1 MDQMDQVKKAI
12 RVDHATEQ
20 FFIAQCH
27 KFAADTLQGFNYDEQ
42 LEATL
47 AFLTPK
53 KESSEFIAFLS
64 KDNLKLLVLKKYVS
78 NVGNLLYAAKDRE
91 QGRHYEDMHEL
102 MNNLFWHQVVYQSD
116 KISQTYNRPAVSG
129 ISVCRNK
136 QEVEIR
142 IKYYEPEQQKK
153 EKINFLLNQIMR

>member
-27 KFAADTLQGFNYDEQ
+27 KFAGDTLQGFNYDEQ

-102 MNNLFWHQVVYQSD
+102 MNNLFWH
-116 KISQTYNRPAVSG
+116 
-129 ISVCRNK
+129 
-136 QEVEIR
+136 
-142 IKYYEPEQQKK
+142 
-153 EKINFLLNQIMR
+153 